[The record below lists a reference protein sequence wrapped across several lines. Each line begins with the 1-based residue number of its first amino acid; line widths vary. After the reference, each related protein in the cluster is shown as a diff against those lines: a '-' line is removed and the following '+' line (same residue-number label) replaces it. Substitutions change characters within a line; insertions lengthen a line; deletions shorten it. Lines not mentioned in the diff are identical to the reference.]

1 MSGHVISA
9 KTCTGPPQ
17 ILDNSMHNLS
27 LTPGDKVFDPS
38 WAPGDKVYNYHSIP
52 WDEEHN

>member
-52 WDEEHN
+52 WDEKHN